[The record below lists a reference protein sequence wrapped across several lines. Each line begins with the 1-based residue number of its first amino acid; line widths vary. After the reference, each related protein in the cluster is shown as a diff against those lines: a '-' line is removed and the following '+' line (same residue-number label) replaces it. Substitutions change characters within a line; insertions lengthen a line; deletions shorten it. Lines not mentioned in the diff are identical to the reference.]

1 MNLRS
6 GLRGANL
13 YVKMI
18 IHALSQTFFDS
29 LSLMNLDII
38 ILEYGHDMSS
48 YMVV

>member
-13 YVKMI
+13 CIKMI
-18 IHALSQTFFDS
+18 LYAPFQPFFH
-29 LSLMNLDII
+29 LSLMNLDIV
-38 ILEYGHDMSS
+38 ILEYGHDVSS